1 MPSFVRSGSLRA
13 NTGAYTDSPVN
24 GLLYVR
30 GTVGAYPQLSR
41 SQRACST
48 GFRLRPMCALDCCHC
63 LMWHSVLQSAW
74 SQVLFT
80 G

>member
-30 GTVGAYPQLSR
+30 GTVGKCTHLPCSHTAY
-41 SQRACST
+41 
-48 GFRLRPMCALDCCHC
+48 
-63 LMWHSVLQSAW
+63 
-74 SQVLFT
+74 
-80 G
+80 

>member
-30 GTVGAYPQLSR
+30 GTVGACPQLS
-41 SQRACST
+41 
-48 GFRLRPMCALDCCHC
+48 C
-63 LMWHSVLQSAW
+63 LPNSAQGI
-74 SQVLFT
+74 S
-80 G
+80 